1 MEFQKLD
8 CRYTCIGTI
17 DMEVSMSMIGTLW
30 LQGNGS
36 AEDIQKRINEIEDQI
51 AETSSEYEKE
61 KLSERLAKL
70 SRGVAVLKV
79 QCVCSNYVLNP
90 ILTTKCVSYSRVIN
104 FTWRAL

>member
-1 MEFQKLD
+1 MCFWMEFQQLD
-8 CRYTCIGTI
+8 SHYTC
-17 DMEVSMSMIGTLW
+17 IGTLW

-79 QCVCSNYVLNP
+79 RRVCL
-90 ILTTKCVSYSRVIN
+90 
-104 FTWRAL
+104 